1 MSSKAGVLDRMGSTD
16 PQDLQPPV
24 RKRSALEEL
33 MHQKKLERK
42 KTKEWTA
49 ANVDHPIYGEHGS
62 LWD

>member
-1 MSSKAGVLDRMGSTD
+1 MGSTD

-49 ANVDHPIYGEHGS
+49 GNVDHPIYGEHGS